1 MPRADFRITSQ
12 FADAFAGAPRNANPP
27 GFGEFMN
34 SALKLA
40 ASRDLS
46 QAFVS
51 VIIPTYQSASVLP
64 DAIESVLSQTRPA
77 NEVIVVDDGS
87 DDDTEAA
94 CRVFGDRIRLL
105 RQANAGASS
114 ARNTGI
120 ASVRHSPSLPSVAQ
134 ENNADADHWLAFLD
148 ADDTWDRQK
157 LELQLAAL
165 SQNPDADFALTSV
178 LAWSQHEQTYTE
190 YRYDGPLDPDRM
202 RAELL
207 VRNIFSGLC
216 SSILVRRDAIESV
229 GQFAAGLA
237 CEDRRLAI
245 ELLRDHRAILVDLP
259 LVRQRPGPA
268 HWTDPQRHRREML
281 HLIRDYEDLY
291 KRLDPTGRLKRRA
304 RARVHERTGMHYLE
318 NGEMKAAAND
328 LARAVFLRPWTPNP
342 WRVLANACLG
352 RLKLNKRVSPAKRTV
367 ATTVV

>member
-1 MPRADFRITSQ
+1 
-12 FADAFAGAPRNANPP
+12 
-27 GFGEFMN
+27 MN
-34 SALKLA
+34 TVPKLA
-40 ASRDLS
+40 DSRDLS
-46 QAFVS
+46 HAFVS

-64 DAIESVLSQTRPA
+64 DAIESVLNQTQPA
-77 NEVIVVDDGS
+77 DEVIIVDDGS

-94 CRVFGDRIRLL
+94 CHIFGDSIRLL
-105 RQANAGASS
+105 RQANAGASV

-120 ASVRHSPSLPSVAQ
+120 ASARRTSSPSSV
-134 ENNADADHWLAFLD
+134 EKGDITETDHWLAFLD

-157 LELQLAAL
+157 LELQFAAL
-165 SQNPDADFALTSV
+165 SQNPEADFALSSV
-178 LAWSQHEQTYTE
+178 LAWSPHEQTYTE
-190 YRYDGPLDPDRM
+190 YRYVGPLDPDRM

-229 GQFAAGLA
+229 GCFAAGHGS
-237 CEDRRLAI
+237 EDRRLAI
-245 ELLRDHRAILVDLP
+245 ELLAEHRAVLVDLP

-268 HWTDPQRHRREML
+268 HWTDPQRQRREML
-281 HLIRDYEDLY
+281 HLISDYEDLY

-318 NGEMKAAAND
+318 NGELKAAAND

-352 RLKLNKRVSPAKRTV
+352 RLKLNKHVSPAKTTV
-367 ATTVV
+367 ATPTV